1 MAGGH
6 TEGLSVEV
14 NGELGSLVWEL
25 GALNQLRF
33 FEATGEPATEGF
45 RTIQVTKADHPYAG
59 AWWPEGHT
67 IGYEHTFTHE
77 VRDLL
82 LAIADNRDP
91 VPSFADGLQ
100 VQEVLDA
107 VQRSAASGAG
117 MDRGRAPAAH
127 ALKGS
132 GKEGPCTPPPQG
144 PRSGEGPR
152 ASAWPSC
159 WPSRRSASS
168 G

>member
-1 MAGGH
+1 VAWWVTAATSGSGWSATRSWAGRTPRPGAASAASSSSPSPPRLAAICGRDREQVAAAAGH
-6 TEGLSVEV
+6 
-14 NGELGSLVWEL
+14 
-25 GALNQLRF
+25 QLRF

-45 RTIQVTKADHPYAG
+45 RTIQVTRADHPYAG

-117 MDRGRAPAAH
+117 WTEVGR
-127 ALKGS
+127 
-132 GKEGPCTPPPQG
+132 
-144 PRSGEGPR
+144 
-152 ASAWPSC
+152 
-159 WPSRRSASS
+159 
-168 G
+168 